1 MKRDQNDEIQ
11 IKVNDEEIPLTQFP
25 AEIITQTIL
34 GMLKALRGVEDIKE
48 VEITIKSTQ

>member
-1 MKRDQNDEIQ
+1 MSEIR

-48 VEITIKSTQ
+48 VEITIKSAE